1 MGILLASLLVSSGSG
16 QEQTGHTI
24 HGQVVD
30 ASTGQPIPFVTLSV
44 NNGEVSNETNRDGY
58 FELILPPYLK
68 SDTLIFSAINYQ
80 TGQIS
85 LLNVTANDTIF
96 RLESFREVSPPT
108 DTYFSTERPF
118 QTRDTLL
125 KAVAAIVKNYTR
137 KPTVLHGFY
146 RETIQQQQPDVC
158 ISYAEGLIDI
168 YKPPYS
174 FTKQSDQIRFIKGRR
189 VPLATFKIPVLTP
202 GPWGSNMLDIV
213 NYQEFLFRN
222 GQLNKEYIFELAG
235 RTMVGGQSVY
245 IINFKPRKHHGSNAY
260 FVGKFFLRQGSLAIV
275 RAEYELAEQGLALL
289 NKSQNMQTYST
300 RLRKRSYQA
309 NYTKFGDYWSFQS
322 GYIENNFSSIETGS
336 LFQSRIDIVVTRRRE
351 RDVET
356 QPFDADQQ
364 ADYSKMR
371 MESFDKTNDTFWN
384 GENYLLPTRPLPE
397 LITKSTSP

>member
-1 MGILLASLLVSSGSG
+1 MLLVSSGSG
-16 QEQTGHTI
+16 QGQTGHTI

-30 ASTGQPIPFVTLSV
+30 ASTGEPIPFVTLSV

-58 FELILPPYLK
+58 FKLVLPPQLK
-68 SDTLIFSAINYQ
+68 SATLLINSINYQ
-80 TGQIS
+80 TRQVP
-85 LLNVTANDTIF
+85 LLQVTANDTIF
-96 RLESFREVSPPT
+96 RLNTFPEVSPPT
-108 DTYFSTERPF
+108 DSYFSMERPF

-125 KAVAAIVKNYTR
+125 KAVASIAKNYTR

-146 RETIQQQQPDVC
+146 RETIQQQQPDVY

-174 FTKQSDQIRFIKGRR
+174 FTKKSDQIRFIKGRR
-189 VPLATFKIPVLTP
+189 KPLATFKIPVLTP
-202 GPWGSNMLDIV
+202 GPWSSNMLDIV

-235 RTMVGGQSVY
+235 RTMTSGQSVY
-245 IINFKPRKHHGSNAY
+245 IINFKPRRHHGANAY
-260 FVGKFFLRQGSLAIV
+260 FVGKLFLLQGSLAIV

-289 NKSQNMQTYST
+289 NKSQNMQIYST
-300 RLRKRSYQA
+300 RLRKRSYRA

-322 GYIENNFSSIETGS
+322 GSIENSFSSVETGS
-336 LFQSRIDIVVTRRRE
+336 LFQSRIDIVVTRRQE
-351 RDVET
+351 RDVTT

-371 MESFDKTNDTFWN
+371 MESFDKTNDTFWD